1 MENLPLILGIGA
13 IALVGYWMIKK
24 VFKLALY
31 AAIAGA
37 ALWFW
42 YFQIS

>member
-1 MENLPLILGIGA
+1 MDKISLYSGIAATG
-13 IALVGYWMIKK
+13 LVGYWMVKK

-42 YFQIS
+42 YFQVN